1 MSNFAEGLVQG
12 FAGTADGLYKT
23 LRTAEAIKTAKQNR
37 DIRETT
43 KAAQTAWDDE
53 KARIN
58 ADTSMSDYD
67 RRQALNAARGDYYD
81 KLGAKYE
88 EYGRGTDY
96 NNIINAAGNARKEG
110 RAHMLDMDQRAAY
123 QAHEQAYQVKQR
135 QGMASRV
142 EKARNGDAN
151 ALAYM
156 QDIADYAGVQFKSE
170 NGQFLWAP
178 KGADNAQFV
187 PMDMNRALEAYNAF
201 TSFEDKI
208 RQRLQSEALL
218 NGDVSKVDKHL
229 GEQADLEKTKA
240 VTQGLKIANDKASSP
255 YYEYTADANG
265 RVTRAKIDPITKKRV
280 EVVGEDYNQMGE
292 FHHGNATGGLKT
304 LGNTNEN
311 VQSALGSVP
320 TSVRD
325 SGRFSNVRAHYG
337 KDKNGNQVPM
347 VTFQD
352 YKLDK
357 NGKPV
362 KDKDG
367 KPVLEEKTMPEAAF
381 IQAIKVNFGKKKA
394 AKKAISE
401 TPTGND

>member
-58 ADTSMSDYD
+58 ADTNLSDHD

-135 QGMASRV
+135 QGMASMV

-218 NGDVSKVDKHL
+218 KGDAGKYDEHNAALDNRDKTR
-229 GEQADLEKTKA
+229 EA
-240 VTQGLKIANDKASSP
+240 IASSKAARERLDRNSVEYKNGIRFTKDPTGKVIEAINPVTGERAFENDTDGTQTVIAHGKALKTVDTLLRDKVKRSERDLDFKDYKVVTGEDGVSQDVVFQKAERDDKGNIVKGADGKPKFNTVRVP
-255 YYEYTADANG
+255 Y
-265 RVTRAKIDPITKKRV
+265 KKFIYGLQQRQSNTGTV
-280 EVVGEDYNQMGE
+280 NTGAIATTPGKKVGEDYE
-292 FHHGNATGGLKT
+292 SK
-304 LGNTNEN
+304 
-311 VQSALGSVP
+311 
-320 TSVRD
+320 
-325 SGRFSNVRAHYG
+325 
-337 KDKNGNQVPM
+337 
-347 VTFQD
+347 
-352 YKLDK
+352 
-357 NGKPV
+357 
-362 KDKDG
+362 
-367 KPVLEEKTMPEAAF
+367 
-381 IQAIKVNFGKKKA
+381 
-394 AKKAISE
+394 
-401 TPTGND
+401 